1 MTQDN
6 KIPPAILEEAMDW
19 FLELKARPDC
29 RQTEQGF
36 QAWLSHSPVHERAW
50 EQALKTWKLLGE
62 VPAVYQHV
70 WKPDSSISPVSL
82 HTRRRWT
89 RWTAGAA
96 LAIAASALVLLA
108 APSLLIQWQADHIT
122 RTAESR
128 TLKLD
133 DGTIIEMGG
142 DSAIATE
149 ITASVRRVTLLSG
162 EAFFDV
168 AHDASRPFTV
178 DAGGVSVAVL
188 GTAFDVQLA
197 DNETTVE
204 LARGTVAISYAGPD
218 HKENFELSPGEMAA
232 VDHQTGAVVRG
243 AIAPEDIAA
252 WRNGRMFVNDITVG
266 AAAERLQR
274 YHSAW
279 ISVPDPALASR
290 RVTGLYDLKNP
301 DGALEAIV
309 KPFGGKVRK
318 VTPYGRV
325 LSRF

>member
-1 MTQDN
+1 LTQDN

-19 FLELKARPDC
+19 FLDLKARPDC

-36 QAWLSHSPVHERAW
+36 QAWLSRSPVHDRAW

-62 VPAVYQHV
+62 VPPVYEHV
-70 WKPDSSISPVSL
+70 WKPNSSVSL
-82 HTRRRWT
+82 ASLPARRWR

-96 LAIAASALVLLA
+96 LALAASALVLLA
-108 APSLLIQWQADHIT
+108 APSLLIRWQADHIT
-122 RTAESR
+122 RTAEAR
-128 TLKLD
+128 TLKLE

-178 DAGGVSVAVL
+178 DAGGVAVAVL

-204 LARGTVAISYAGPD
+204 LARGAVAISYARPD
-218 HKENFELSPGEMAA
+218 HKENFELSPGEMA
-232 VDHQTGAVVRG
+232 VVNHRTGAVVRG

-252 WRNGRMFVNDITVG
+252 WRSGRMFVNDITVG

-274 YHSAW
+274 YHPAW

-301 DGALEAIV
+301 DSALEAIV